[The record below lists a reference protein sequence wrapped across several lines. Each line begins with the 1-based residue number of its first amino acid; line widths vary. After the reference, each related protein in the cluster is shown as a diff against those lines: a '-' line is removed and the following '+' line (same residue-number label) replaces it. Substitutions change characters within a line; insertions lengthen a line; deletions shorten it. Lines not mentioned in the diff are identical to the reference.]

1 MSNGVAHIDI
11 KKKLVRQHIITD
23 NVTVSIMKE
32 LIQRQQTLKRRIF
45 IYSLVSH
52 THSGILPIIGALI
65 VGLFFDNDL
74 LRLIGCGIFLYVL
87 AFGAGLVIPYCNQQS
102 RDLIRELISLQD
114 QLKRL
119 EAVNQSLDEHRDSM
133 LFNEDPHYWKILE
146 DLATYW

>member
-1 MSNGVAHIDI
+1 
-11 KKKLVRQHIITD
+11 
-23 NVTVSIMKE
+23 MKE

-74 LRLIGCGIFLYVL
+74 IRLIGCGIFLYVL
-87 AFGAGLVIPYCNQQS
+87 AFGAGLVIPYCNKCII
-102 RDLIRELISLQD
+102 DLITKQLQLEK

-119 EAVNQSLDEHRDSM
+119 EAVNQSLDEGRDQM
-133 LFNEDPHYWKILE
+133 LFDEDSHYWKILE
-146 DLATYW
+146 NLAV

>member
-1 MSNGVAHIDI
+1 
-11 KKKLVRQHIITD
+11 
-23 NVTVSIMKE
+23 MKE

-74 LRLIGCGIFLYVL
+74 LRLIGCGIFLYLL
-87 AFGAGLVIPYCNQQS
+87 AFGAGLVIPYCNKCIK
-102 RDLIRELISLQD
+102 DLITKQLQLEK

-119 EAVNQSLDEHRDSM
+119 EAVNQSLDEGRDQM
-133 LFNEDPHYWKILE
+133 LFDEDSHYWKILE
-146 DLATYW
+146 NLAV

>member
-1 MSNGVAHIDI
+1 MICENLSCLLPSAFCLSSPAAFTTQIG
-11 KKKLVRQHIITD
+11 L
-23 NVTVSIMKE
+23 
-32 LIQRQQTLKRRIF
+32 L
-45 IYSLVSH
+45 YSLVSH

-102 RDLIRELISLQD
+102 RDLIRELISLKD

-119 EAVNQSLDEHRDSM
+119 EAVNQSLDEHRDKM
-133 LFNEDPHYWKILE
+133 LFDEDPHYWNILE
-146 DLATYW
+146 DLAV